1 MATHRLLRTASV
13 ELRSTACHLR
23 VRHVPVAGHI
33 FVAPRHRAQG
43 SWNTSWLQ
51 HRTYAQAS
59 ENGAQGSTKK
69 PVEGAEEVSS
79 EHTAQE
85 AEAGAD
91 RAENEQAKSNTESG
105 EETANADEKTEKS
118 EEKTEPAVEAASE
131 SAPEPELTP
140 LEKAQKELI
149 EAQELSANKKNT
161 LLLAFANF
169 ENNKKKQETERASR
183 KRNAIISFA
192 RRIVGLQSEFHAAE
206 LSEPEGVSE
215 ATRSLRAGITLTEQ
229 VFLSGLSKFDVEQ
242 IKVTSG
248 DRFNVAH
255 HEKVGEADVAGEAGA
270 VCEVVA
276 PGWIYEPTGK
286 SKLSVLSKAK
296 VKVVSNKPPTPP
308 PPQ

>member
-23 VRHVPVAGHI
+23 VRHVPVAGHL
-33 FVAPRHRAQG
+33 FVTPRHRAQG
-43 SWNTSWLQ
+43 SWNTAWLQ
-51 HRTYAQAS
+51 HRTYAQVS
-59 ENGAQGSTKK
+59 ESGAQGSTKK

-79 EHTAQE
+79 EHTAQK

-91 RAENEQAKSNTESG
+91 RAENEQAKSNTGG
-105 EETANADEKTEKS
+105 EETANADEKIEKS
-118 EEKTEPAVEAASE
+118 EEKAEPAVEVASE
-131 SAPEPELTP
+131 SAPEPEPTP
-140 LEKAQKELI
+140 LEKAQKELT
-149 EAQELSANKKNT
+149 EAQELSAKKKHN
-161 LLLAFANF
+161 LLLAFADF
-169 ENNKKKQETERASR
+169 ENKKKKQNTERASR

-192 RRIVGLQSEFHAAE
+192 RRIVGLRAEFNAAE

-215 ATRSLRAGITLTEQ
+215 SARSLRAGITLTEQ

-276 PGWIYEPTGK
+276 PGWIYEPTK
-286 SKLSVLSKAK
+286 KTKLSVLSKAK